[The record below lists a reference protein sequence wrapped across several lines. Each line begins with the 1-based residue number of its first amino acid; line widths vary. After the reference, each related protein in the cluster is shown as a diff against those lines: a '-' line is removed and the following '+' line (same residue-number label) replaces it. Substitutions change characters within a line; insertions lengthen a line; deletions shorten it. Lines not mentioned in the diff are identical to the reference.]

1 MEAFLFFSER
11 QGIPWHRK
19 ESNRFMS
26 MHAAVK
32 AGRRPRR
39 LPQGDRVQE
48 VLMLL
53 PMFIGF
59 LLFTVYPILWVLRWS
74 VFDYNGFS
82 TPVFVGMENF
92 VRVFTRDPSYWN
104 ALGNT
109 FIIAGLKML
118 VEIPLALLLA
128 VAVNSKLRGSAFF
141 RVVYFMPSVFSIA
154 VVGLIF
160 SILFSAFNGI
170 VNSALR
176 QLGII
181 SVNISWFG
189 DKAHAMFV
197 IILVS
202 LWTTFGLNMIYFLTG
217 LQNIPR
223 ALYECASIDGASKPR
238 QFFSITLPLLA
249 PTTQLVLML
258 SVLGTM
264 KMTDLILVLTNGAP
278 GGTTEVVM
286 TYIFKYFF
294 SYGDNAARDV
304 QFGYASAMAVV
315 TAIVLCIVT
324 VIYLRVSRNMQSVDQ

>member
-1 MEAFLFFSER
+1 MTSKRR
-11 QGIPWHRK
+11 QPTSKTRIT
-19 ESNRFMS
+19 
-26 MHAAVK
+26 
-32 AGRRPRR
+32 
-39 LPQGDRVQE
+39 GDKIQE
-48 VLMLL
+48 VLMIS
-53 PMFIGF
+53 PMRIGF
-59 LLFTVYPILWVLRWS
+59 VLFSIYPIIWVLRWS
-74 VFDYNGFS
+74 MFNYNGFS
-82 TPVFVGMENF
+82 EPLFTGMENF
-92 VRVFTRDPSYWN
+92 VRIFTRDPSYWG
-104 ALGNT
+104 ALTNT
-109 FIIAGLKML
+109 FVIAGLKML

-128 VAVNSKLRGSAFF
+128 VAVNSRLRGSAFF

-176 QLGII
+176 
-181 SVNISWFG
+181 SVGLIARNISWFG
-189 DKAHAMFV
+189 DKGHAMFV

-223 ALYECASIDGASKPR
+223 SLYECASIDGASGFR
-238 QFFSITLPLLA
+238 QFFSITLPLIA
-249 PTTQLVLML
+249 PTLQLVIML

-264 KMTDLILVLTNGAP
+264 RMTDLILVLTNGAP

-304 QFGYASAMAVV
+304 QFGYASSMAVV
-315 TAIVLCIVT
+315 TAVILGTLT
-324 VIYLRVSRNMQSVDQ
+324 VIYLRVSRNMQSLDE